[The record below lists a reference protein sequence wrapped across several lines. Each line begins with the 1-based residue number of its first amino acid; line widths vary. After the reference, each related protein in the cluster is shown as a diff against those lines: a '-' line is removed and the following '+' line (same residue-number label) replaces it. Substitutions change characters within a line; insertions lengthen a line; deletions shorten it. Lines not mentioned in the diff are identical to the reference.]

1 MDGVCY
7 LVGLYLIPLKKKIHK
22 QLKKSPPQLY
32 KHLDNYLS
40 GMSKSN
46 KLIIYGQI

>member
-7 LVGLYLIPLKKKIHK
+7 LVGLYRIHLKKIHK
-22 QLKKSPPQLY
+22 QFKKKPPQLY

>member
-7 LVGLYLIPLKKKIHK
+7 LVGLYLIPLKKKNPQTI
-22 QLKKSPPQLY
+22 KKKPPQLY

>member
-1 MDGVCY
+1 MLFSGA
-7 LVGLYLIPLKKKIHK
+7 LPHTFKKNPQTIKKK
-22 QLKKSPPQLY
+22 PPQLY

>member
-1 MDGVCY
+1 MLFSGA
-7 LVGLYLIPLKKKIHK
+7 LLHTFKKK
-22 QLKKSPPQLY
+22 KSTNKTKPPQLY

>member
-1 MDGVCY
+1 MLFSGA
-7 LVGLYLIPLKKKIHK
+7 LPHTFKKIHK
-22 QLKKSPPQLY
+22 QLKKKPPQLY

>member
-1 MDGVCY
+1 MLFSGA
-7 LVGLYLIPLKKKIHK
+7 LPHTFKKKNPQTI
-22 QLKKSPPQLY
+22 KKKPPQLY

-46 KLIIYGQI
+46 KLIIYGKI

>member
-1 MDGVCY
+1 MLFSGA
-7 LVGLYLIPLKKKIHK
+7 LPHTFKKKIHK